1 MSIGENRLACQEKIW
16 GIKNIDLDKF
26 LLHDKFHV
34 RGHQSCIVIVHGSK
48 LKVQGSR
55 VKTRRR

>member
-1 MSIGENRLACQEKIW
+1 MEVLSLISDLVLRSNNEILNMSIGEKRLACQEKIW

-34 RGHQSCIVIVHGSK
+34 
-48 LKVQGSR
+48 
-55 VKTRRR
+55 

>member
-34 RGHQSCIVIVHGSK
+34 
-48 LKVQGSR
+48 
-55 VKTRRR
+55 

>member
-1 MSIGENRLACQEKIW
+1 MSIGEKRLACQEKIW

-34 RGHQSCIVIVHGSK
+34 RDHQSCIVIVHGSK
-48 LKVQGSR
+48 FKVQGSR